1 MRRTVALLTDF
12 GLKDGFVGAVKGVL
26 LSINQDLNIID
37 ISHEITSFDILEAA
51 IVLNATYKYFPQN
64 TIFMCV
70 VDPGVGTS
78 RKPIAVKTK
87 DYYFVAPDNGLLTL
101 ALKNQQVEKIVH
113 IKNYQLKT
121 DTNTFHGRD
130 IFAPASGY
138 LSKGSSIEDLGE
150 PIEDYQKISN
160 IDPIEKD
167 NKIIGKILTFD
178 KFGNAITNLSYLP
191 QNFKL
196 YYKNYVISEVK
207 NNFLEGDKDKPN
219 LIKGSFGFYELF
231 IPMDSF
237 KEKFNATRE
246 EQILVEY

>member
-26 LSINQDLNIID
+26 LSINPDLNIVD

-51 IVLNATYKYFPQN
+51 IVLNTTYKYFPQN

-101 ALKNQQVEKIVH
+101 ALKNQQIEKIVH
-113 IKNYQLKT
+113 IKNYHLKT

-130 IFAPASGY
+130 IFAPACGY
-138 LSKGSSIEDLGE
+138 LSKGVSIEDLGE
-150 PIEDYQKISN
+150 VIQDYQKIPN

-167 NKIIGKILTFD
+167 HKIIGKILMFD

-191 QNFKL
+191 ENFKL
-196 YYKNYVISEVK
+196 YYKDYVISKVK
-207 NNFLEGDKDKPN
+207 NNFLEGEKDKPN

-231 IPMDSF
+231 IPMGSF
-237 KEKFNATRE
+237 KEKFNANIGDE
-246 EQILVEY
+246 ILIEY